1 MAMHSGR
8 LIQDQNFLIPH
19 NGSSVG
25 GKTNVLKGKGGLGGR
40 RPLGDLS
47 NSGKPDL
54 NHAPKKQTSS
64 KNLAFIGE
72 ESGASQIR
80 NDTSKKKSISK
91 ASEKVKT
98 GTRKALSDI
107 SNSSKPH
114 LHGASN
120 KNLNQK
126 FSVAAQEAL
135 HPIAEENFLH
145 NHQECIKAQTK
156 AMDIDEF
163 LTTVGLDN
171 DHSKCLASPCAAPPV
186 WIKFKPESPLKY
198 FELEEMAELLIE
210 DDASSWKHEL
220 SGMPASPPPF
230 KTPRSLNHF
239 TPWKDC
245 DFINFKLMETPEV
258 TKN

>member
-8 LIQDQNFLIPH
+8 LIQDQNFLFPH

-25 GKTNVLKGKGGLGGR
+25 SRTNVLKGKGGLGGR

-54 NHAPKKQTSS
+54 NHAPKKKTS
-64 KNLAFIGE
+64 KNLTFIGE

-114 LHGASN
+114 LYGASK

-135 HPIAEENFLH
+135 HPIAEEQFLH
-145 NHQECIKAQTK
+145 NHQECIKALTK

-171 DHSKCLASPCAAPPV
+171 DLSKCLASPCAAPPV
-186 WIKFKPESPLKY
+186 CSKLKPESPLKY
-198 FELEEMAELLIE
+198 FEFEEMAELLIE
-210 DDASSWKHEL
+210 DDGSSWKHEL

-230 KTPRSLNHF
+230 KTPRSLNHI

>member
-1 MAMHSGR
+1 MISIA
-8 LIQDQNFLIPH
+8 
-19 NGSSVG
+19 GSSVG
-25 GKTNVLKGKGGLGGR
+25 SKTNVLKGKGGLGGR

-54 NHAPKKQTSS
+54 NHAPKKQTS
-64 KNLAFIGE
+64 KNLTFIGE

-114 LHGASN
+114 LHGASK

-135 HPIAEENFLH
+135 HPIAEEQFLH

-156 AMDIDEF
+156 SMDIDEF

-171 DHSKCLASPCAAPPV
+171 GNQTLLTC
-186 WIKFKPESPLKY
+186 IYLKLCY
-198 FELEEMAELLIE
+198 FA
-210 DDASSWKHEL
+210 
-220 SGMPASPPPF
+220 
-230 KTPRSLNHF
+230 
-239 TPWKDC
+239 
-245 DFINFKLMETPEV
+245 
-258 TKN
+258 